1 MEGIAAIVGWFEST
15 GSLSNFNYTESSMAL
30 KEHIPNTTI
39 DLSLEEGN
47 VFNLISIAIRLS
59 KKFELDG
66 KAITKEMIASDYRN
80 AVYVFNR
87 EFGHF
92 IDIILPKGMTAQ
104 SVKDSY
110 LKTNNTEQNMQ
121 EVYLK

>member
-1 MEGIAAIVGWFEST
+1 
-15 GSLSNFNYTESSMAL
+15 MAL
-30 KEHIPNTTI
+30 KENTPNNTL

-47 VFNLISIAIRLS
+47 VFNLIAIATRLS
-59 KKFELDG
+59 KQFELDG

-87 EFGHF
+87 EFGDF
-92 IDIILPKGMTAQ
+92 IDIILPKGMTAK

-110 LKTNNTEQNMQ
+110 LKTNNTEENM
-121 EVYLK
+121 ETVYLK